1 MKRYR
6 LWPLIL
12 LGLLAAAPATQPAR
26 VGSDSMAAKCDQLVA
41 RWKNRLD
48 AEHLHY
54 LIAPPFV
61 IAGDGS
67 LAELERDR
75 DGTILAAARA
85 EHAMFFKKEPT
96 EPVLVF
102 LFESDGP
109 YRRLSR
115 EWFDDEHL
123 SPYGYFRQHDRVMM
137 MNVSTGL
144 GTLVHE
150 LTHALIQPDFPN
162 VPDWFNE
169 GLASLYE
176 QSSIQGDRIEGH
188 ENWRLPA
195 LQRAIQENR
204 LRPLKEL
211 LADDDFYGEKLVGIN
226 YAQARYL
233 MMYLQEKG
241 LLTRYYAEFRGHA
254 GDDPT
259 GEKSLEKVIAPQ
271 SPEDFERDWR
281 AWVMRLKFQR

>member
-1 MKRYR
+1 KCNRVVAHWKDR
-6 LWPLIL
+6 L
-12 LGLLAAAPATQPAR
+12 A
-26 VGSDSMAAKCDQLVA
+26 S
-41 RWKNRLD
+41 
-48 AEHLHY
+48 EHLQY
-54 LIAPPFV
+54 LVAPPFV
-61 IAGDGS
+61 IAGNGPS
-67 LAELERDR
+67 AELERAR

-96 EPVLVF
+96 EPVLIF

-115 EWFDDEHL
+115 EWFNDPHV

-150 LTHALIQPDFPN
+150 LN

-176 QSSIQGDRIEGH
+176 QSSIQGDKIEGH

-195 LQRAIQENR
+195 
-204 LRPLKEL
+204 
-211 LADDDFYGEKLVGIN
+211 
-226 YAQARYL
+226 
-233 MMYLQEKG
+233 
-241 LLTRYYAEFRGHA
+241 
-254 GDDPT
+254 
-259 GEKSLEKVIAPQ
+259 
-271 SPEDFERDWR
+271 
-281 AWVMRLKFQR
+281 